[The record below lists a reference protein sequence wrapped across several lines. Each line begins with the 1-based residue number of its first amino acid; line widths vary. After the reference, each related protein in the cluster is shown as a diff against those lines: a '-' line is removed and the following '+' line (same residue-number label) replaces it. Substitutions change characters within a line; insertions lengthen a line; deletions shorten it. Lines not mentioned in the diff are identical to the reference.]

1 MLKYY
6 KNICATRRPRLYWE
20 PVALPR
26 MGQRVRSG
34 QEDHHVNSLNTQYFA
49 DSNPAAEHP
58 AIEDPNT
65 LYVLI
70 VDDSA
75 VMREML
81 NLKLRELAADSLQL
95 IIDMAGSG
103 DEALRMARTNPYDL
117 VFMDVE
123 MPGMSGLDACREIKT
138 IRPARVAMVSG
149 RAASND
155 HSAGHDAGC
164 DNYLTKPPHDAD
176 LRVILRLVSIK
187 KLTQI

>member
-1 MLKYY
+1 M
-6 KNICATRRPRLYWE
+6 
-20 PVALPR
+20 
-26 MGQRVRSG
+26 
-34 QEDHHVNSLNTQYFA
+34 NSLSSQYFA
-49 DSNPAAEHP
+49 DTGVIPERP

-65 LYVLI
+65 LYVLV

-81 NLKLRELAADSLQL
+81 NLKLRELAGDSLHL
-95 IIDMAGSG
+95 IIDMASSG
-103 DEALRMARTNPYDL
+103 DEALRMARSNPYDI

-123 MPGMSGLDACREIKT
+123 MPGMSGLEACREIKRL
-138 IRPARVAMVSG
+138 RPTRIAMVSG
-149 RAASND
+149 RAASDD

-187 KLTQI
+187 KLTQL